1 MDPMAHATGS
11 RSARRT
17 AHERNTGTSRTLFG
31 LALLLAACSS
41 PSGPSEQAQVPAPE
55 AQTEAAG
62 PRPPHRHRWSK
73 RRPPRNGVAD
83 ATPSAAAP
91 SQETVPTAA
100 PLPVAQ
106 TAAPARE
113 PAPTAPVKIPTPAA
127 APAAASSLVAAAP
140 ASTPKTAEMTT
151 VTPAPVTAAIPA
163 LADRRLDRRP
173 AAKPGLKR
181 IGAEACG
188 ECHEVQFDSWASS
201 ATRAHAAARLRGLP
215 RAGQRVQGDVGD
227 EGPAKARAAGLV
239 MPDKAFCAQC
249 HKKGVDDAFMKKA
262 HAHEE

>member
-1 MDPMAHATGS
+1 
-11 RSARRT
+11 
-17 AHERNTGTSRTLFG
+17 
-31 LALLLAACSS
+31 LLLAACSS

-55 AQTEAAG
+55 ARPEAAG
-62 PRPPHRHRWSK
+62 TQAAAPAPLEQAPAAEE
-73 RRPPRNGVAD
+73 PAVAD

-140 ASTPKTAEMTT
+140 ASTPKTAETTT

-163 LADRRLDRRP
+163 LADPGGSIAVP

-201 ATRAHAAARLRGLP
+201 SHAERAPLLDCEDCHGPGSEYKAMS
-215 RAGQRVQGDVGD
+215 VMKD
-227 EGPAKARAAGLV
+227 PAKARAAGLV

>member
-1 MDPMAHATGS
+1 M
-11 RSARRT
+11 
-17 AHERNTGTSRTLFG
+17 NGTRELRGTLFG

-55 AQTEAAG
+55 AKPEAAG
-62 PRPPHRHRWSK
+62 TQAAAPAPLEQAPAAEE
-73 RRPPRNGVAD
+73 PAVAD

-113 PAPTAPVKIPTPAA
+113 PAPKAPVKIPTPAA

-140 ASTPKTAEMTT
+140 ASTPKTAETTT

-163 LADRRLDRRP
+163 LADPGGSIAVP

-201 ATRAHAAARLRGLP
+201 GHAERTPLLDCEDCHGPGSEYKAMS
-215 RAGQRVQGDVGD
+215 VMKD
-227 EGPAKARAAGLV
+227 PAKARAAGLV

>member
-1 MDPMAHATGS
+1 M
-11 RSARRT
+11 
-17 AHERNTGTSRTLFG
+17 NGTRELRGTLFG

-41 PSGPSEQAQVPAPE
+41 PSGPSEQAQVPAP
-55 AQTEAAG
+55 AAKPEAAG
-62 PRPPHRHRWSK
+62 TQAAAPAPLEQAPAAEE
-73 RRPPRNGVAD
+73 PTVAD
-83 ATPSAAAP
+83 ATPAAAPP
-91 SQETVPTAA
+91 SQETVPAAA

-106 TAAPARE
+106 TAAPVRE
-113 PAPTAPVKIPTPAA
+113 LAPTAPVKIPAPAA
-127 APAAASSLVAAAP
+127 APAAASSPVAAAP
-140 ASTPKTAEMTT
+140 ASTPKAAETTT
-151 VTPAPVTAAIPA
+151 VTPAPVTAAMPA
-163 LADRRLDRRP
+163 LADPGGSIAVP

-201 ATRAHAAARLRGLP
+201 GHAA
-215 RAGQRVQGDVGD
+215 RAPMLDCEDCHGPGSEYKPMSVMKD
-227 EGPAKARAAGLV
+227 PAKAKAAGLV